1 MKNTVTM
8 TISTGT
14 GQRMPGDRLR
24 KEQPEN
30 TEKGMGVKM
39 FGKKKERLQ
48 AVSYTHLTLP
58 TTCDV

>member
-30 TEKGMGVKM
+30 TGKGMGVKM

-48 AVSYTHLTLP
+48 ARRL
-58 TTCDV
+58 

>member
-14 GQRMPGDRLR
+14 GQRVPGDRLR

-48 AVSYTHLTLP
+48 ARLQARRL
-58 TTCDV
+58 